1 MVVVPLS
8 KAGNDW
14 DVAPRARSA
23 DCADSLPWLR
33 YAAAGTLAASGA
45 LLATGKRRAA
55 LVTAL
60 TGAVLTMI
68 DQQEVVSAWWN
79 ALPIYLEEVQGMLTR
94 AQGAV
99 TDLSEQGERLRQV
112 LKKQQ

>member
-8 KAGNDW
+8 KAESDW
-14 DVAPRARSA
+14 EREPHAS
-23 DCADSLPWLR
+23 CADSTPWLS

-68 DQQEVVSAWWN
+68 DQQEVVAAWWN
-79 ALPIYLEEVQGMLTR
+79 ALPVYLEEVQAMLGR
-94 AQGAV
+94 AQSAV
-99 TDLSEQGERLRQV
+99 ADLTEQGEKLRKV
-112 LKKQQ
+112 LGR